1 MWGSMLCSSFDDVLN
16 PLVTFLLNVYGLV
29 VAIVPRMD
37 GFKKKK
43 KLKIKNLPPKKSR
56 NNGKE
61 PWFVSS

>member
-16 PLVTFLLNVYGLV
+16 PLVTFLLNVYGLA
-29 VAIVPRMD
+29 AIVVRMD

-43 KLKIKNLPPKKSR
+43 KLPQKKSR
-56 NNGKE
+56 NNGKG